1 MANEKRLIDANA
13 LKDALSNLEA
23 SGGHEYYRKGMDD
36 TLHFHMPNI
45 IDDAP
50 TVDAVEVPCK
60 IGQTV
65 YVINGLWVSNYVV
78 THFWYDGCFFKF
90 KAINEEYA
98 YECRDFSFFDERIGK
113 TVFFTYEQAES
124 ALKKM
129 YGGNEDGSA

>member
-13 LKDALSNLEA
+13 LKKCTCEWCNTHYSDEPCEPSECIEMLRIDAQ
-23 SGGHEYYRKGMDD
+23 
-36 TLHFHMPNI
+36 
-45 IDDAP
+45 P

-129 YGGNEDGSA
+129 YGGNDDGYL

>member
-13 LKDALSNLEA
+13 FFEIQQKRCWGEPIVGTCTQDNVYLRDELAK
-23 SGGHEYYRKGMDD
+23 
-36 TLHFHMPNI
+36 
-45 IDDAP
+45 AP
-50 TVDAVEVPCK
+50 TVEAVEVPCK

-113 TVFFTYEQAES
+113 TVFFTYEQAET

-129 YGGNEDGSA
+129 YGGNEDANLR

>member
-78 THFWYDGCFFKF
+78 THFGMTDAFLNSRLSTK
-90 KAINEEYA
+90 NMPM
-98 YECRDFSFFDERIGK
+98 S
-113 TVFFTYEQAES
+113 AEIS
-124 ALKKM
+124 RSLM
-129 YGGNEDGSA
+129 RG